1 MNEKTNDQLAMKQKH
16 HPRKGPA
23 ITINS
28 IIFVQITLNQT
39 IMINEIH
46 PHSLDVLYVS
56 DKTISDGDYV
66 LVYSDR
72 TILLKGD
79 EEAPA
84 LPQWQD
90 LAAQLNGQA
99 FIYLFCIDG
108 INCFLTHEMPDTLPS
123 DIRYH
128 SIDLFRSIQQE
139 LGWVMILGFQLSNW
153 YQNHRFCG
161 KCGQPTEHATNERAI
176 VCKACNTTVYPSISP
191 AIIVAITCKDKI
203 LLARGHHFPPGRYS
217 LVAGYTNVGET
228 LEETVIR
235 EVNEEVGL
243 EVKNIR
249 YYKNHPWPLSGSL
262 MVGFIAEADDQQPL
276 VIDGNELA
284 DAAWFSREELP
295 EHYSAKISIS
305 GEMIAKFKNGEI

>member
-28 IIFVQITLNQT
+28 IIFVLITLNQT

-66 LVYSDR
+66 LLYSDR

-79 EEAPA
+79 AAAPVI
-84 LPQWQD
+84 PQWKD
-90 LAAQLNGQA
+90 FSEQLNKKEL
-99 FIYLFCIDG
+99 IYLFCLDDT
-108 INCFLTHEMPDTLPS
+108 NCFLYRSAINTLPKGMQ
-123 DIRYH
+123 YH
-128 SIDLFRSIQQE
+128 TIDLFRIAPQK
-139 LGWVMILGFQLSNW
+139 LGWTMILGFQLNNW
-153 YQNHRFCG
+153 YQNHQYCG
-161 KCGQPTEHATNERAI
+161 KCGKSTEPDKKERAI
-176 VCKACNTTVYPSISP
+176 VCKACNTTFYPNISP
-191 AIIVAITCKDKI
+191 AIIVAIICKDKI
-203 LLARGHHFPPGRYS
+203 LLARGNHFPAGRYS